1 MYSDSLKTL
10 KKVSTDQNHIKNL
23 NDLTAGV
30 SFDLNSNLN
39 SVKK

>member
-10 KKVSTDQNHIKNL
+10 KKTSTEPNQIKNL
-23 NDLTAGV
+23 NDLTAGA
-30 SFDLNSNLN
+30 SFDMNSNLN